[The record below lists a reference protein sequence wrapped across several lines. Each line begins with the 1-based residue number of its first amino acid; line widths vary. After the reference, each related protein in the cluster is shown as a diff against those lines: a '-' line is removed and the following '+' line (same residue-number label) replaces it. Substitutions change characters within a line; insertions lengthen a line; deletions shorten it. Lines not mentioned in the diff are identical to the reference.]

1 MPQFVLA
8 SAAASPNIAGVNRD
22 ASTGAAAP
30 FDPAQLR
37 TAYGVNLISFN
48 GTAGTGAGQ
57 TIAIVDAYNDPTI
70 LSDAN
75 SFSSEFGLQQ
85 FNVSGGPTLSV
96 LNQNGGTSLPANAS
110 VGTWD
115 IEEALD
121 VEWAHAIA
129 PNANIILYEA
139 NSNAYSDLFQAIA
152 TARSNPNVSTVSM
165 SWGGGEFSS
174 ETGYDSYFTT
184 PSGHQGIT
192 FLAATGDNGT
202 PASYPALSPNVVA
215 VGGTS
220 LSIGSSGSY
229 ISETPWDDSYG
240 ADGGGISVYESQP
253 GYQVGK
259 VNGTSSTNRTVPDVS
274 MDADVNSGVY
284 VLDSYAGGYYQ
295 VGGTSLATPMWAG
308 LVAVADQGRALSGLS
323 SLDGATQT
331 LPALYSLP
339 ASDFHDITTGSN
351 GTYPATVGYD
361 LATGIGSP
369 VANLLVP
376 GLAAFDSNQ
385 TNQPPA
391 ISAPGS
397 GSLSENGSLT
407 FSSANGNAI
416 SVADAAVG
424 AGSDSLSLSVNSG
437 TLSLAS
443 INGLTVTS
451 GASGTNSVTVS
462 GTLANLNA
470 ALNGLIYTPTAGSSG
485 TDSLKISITDSGDS
499 LTASASVALSINALS
514 APTIKVP
521 ATASVI
527 ENSVLVFSAANGNAF
542 TIVDA
547 NAGNSADTL
556 TINATNGTF
565 TLGSTVGIS
574 ITSGSN
580 GSGAMTLTGSVANL
594 NTAINGLTYT
604 PIAGF
609 SGSGSL
615 KMSVNDPVTNLN
627 GSSTL
632 GITINPLNQPP
643 SVDSPQ
649 TAAVSENASVVFS
662 ASNGNEITV
671 ADSDAGTNA
680 ERLTLTATHGT
691 LRLATT
697 AGLTFVSGS
706 NRSASMTV
714 SGTIANLNTALNGLT
729 FTPTSRFVGTA
740 SIGVSIQ
747 DVGDNMTA
755 SKSITVTVS
764 KPGRATRTNSHDV
777 HSSDAHEIL
786 SKPSSVELDPL
797 GASQTILVVSGDNGT
812 TNLVGSEKTTIGV
825 TAGGVSQPLLVINGP
840 HFVSGARSDDV
851 VGVGATVSTAA
862 DFADGSADEAQAT
875 ENAADIWAG
884 LVAALEMLG

>member
-8 SAAASPNIAGVNRD
+8 SPAAAPTIAGVTRD
-22 ASTGAAAP
+22 ASPGAAAP

-37 TAYGVNLISFN
+37 TAYGVNLISFS

-57 TIAIVDAYNDPTI
+57 TIAIVDAYNDPSI

-75 SFSSEFGLQQ
+75 SFSSEFGLPQ
-85 FNVSGGPTLSV
+85 FNISGGPALSV

-139 NSNAYSDLFQAIA
+139 NSNSYSDLFQAIA

-174 ETGYDSYFTT
+174 ETGYDAYFTT

-202 PASYPALSPNVVA
+202 PASYPSLSPNVVA

-220 LSIGSSGSY
+220 LSIDSSGNY
-229 ISETPWDDSYG
+229 LSETPWDDSYG
-240 ADGGGISVYESQP
+240 ADGGGVSVFESQP
-253 GYQVGK
+253 GYQSGK

-274 MDADVNSGVY
+274 MDADVNTGVY

-308 LVAVADQGRALSGLS
+308 LVAVADQGRALGGIS

-351 GTYPATVGYD
+351 GTYSAMVGYD
-361 LATGIGSP
+361 LATGLGSP
-369 VANLLVP
+369 AANLLVP
-376 GLAAFDSNQ
+376 GLAAFEASH

-391 ISAPGS
+391 INAPAS

-407 FSSANGNAI
+407 FSSANGNAL
-416 SVADAAVG
+416 SVSDSAAG
-424 AGSDSLSLSVNSG
+424 AGSDTLSLSVNSG
-437 TLSLAS
+437 TLTLGPAS
-443 INGLTVTS
+443 GLTVTS
-451 GASGTNSVTVS
+451 GANGTNSMTVS

-470 ALNGLIYTPTAGSSG
+470 ALSGLVYKPTTGFSGS
-485 TDSLKISITDSGDS
+485 DSLKVSITDSGDG
-499 LTASASVALSINALS
+499 LTASTSVALSINALS

-547 NAGNSADTL
+547 NAGSSADTL
-556 TINATNGTF
+556 TINATNGTL
-565 TLGSTVGIS
+565 TLGSTTGIS
-574 ITSGSN
+574 ITSGGN
-580 GSGAMTLTGSVANL
+580 GGGSITLSGSVTNL
-594 NTAINGLTYT
+594 NSAINGLTYT

-615 KMSVNDPVTNLN
+615 KMSVNDPITNLT

-632 GITINPLNQPP
+632 GIIVNPLNQPP
-643 SVDSPQ
+643 TVDSPQ
-649 TAAVSENASVVFS
+649 TAAVTENASVVFS
-662 ASNGNEITV
+662 VTSGNEITV
-671 ADSDAGTNA
+671 ADPEAGTSA
-680 ERLTLTATHGT
+680 ERLTLTSTHGT
-691 LRLATT
+691 LRLPTT

-714 SGTIANLNTALNGLT
+714 SGTVANLNAALNGLT
-729 FTPTSRFVGTA
+729 FTPTSRFVGSA
-740 SIGVSIQ
+740 SIGVTIR
-747 DVGDNMTA
+747 DVGDNLTA
-755 SKSITVTVS
+755 SKSIAVTVS
-764 KPGRATRTNSHDV
+764 RPGRATRTNAHNV
-777 HSSDAHEIL
+777 HSSDAREI
-786 SKPSSVELDPL
+786 PSQPAVVELDPL
-797 GASQTILVVSGDNGT
+797 GASQTILVVAGT
-812 TNLVGSEKTTIGV
+812 NSTNSLAGSEKSTIGV
-825 TAGGVSQPLLVINGP
+825 TASGISQPLFVTNGP
-840 HFVSGARSDDV
+840 HFVSGARSGDV
-851 VGVGATVSTAA
+851 VGAGATVSTSA

-884 LVAALEMLG
+884 LLAALEMLG